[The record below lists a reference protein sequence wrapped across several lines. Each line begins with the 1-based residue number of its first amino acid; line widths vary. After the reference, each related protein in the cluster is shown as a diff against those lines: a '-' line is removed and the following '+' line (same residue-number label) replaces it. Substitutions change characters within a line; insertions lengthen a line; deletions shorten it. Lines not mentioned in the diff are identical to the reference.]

1 MSALI
6 PTPWFW
12 NKLAG
17 LTRGV
22 GARRERVR
30 PEMFLEMEIGMPTI
44 QDQKNALQVFRK
56 LDRVKDLSTGTP
68 QQLEA
73 ILPSVLKDVFGT
85 AEK

>member
-1 MSALI
+1 
-6 PTPWFW
+6 
-12 NKLAG
+12 
-17 LTRGV
+17 
-22 GARRERVR
+22 
-30 PEMFLEMEIGMPTI
+30 MFLEMEIGMPTI